1 MVKQDCRKDTAT
13 TSNTRRA
20 GTHQQAVRGMIALAT
35 PSVGSCCEHSL
46 VRKVWL
52 AFEHSFSTVSSSS
65 SLFDVRSLNWAF
77 TNNPMT

>member
-1 MVKQDCRKDTAT
+1 
-13 TSNTRRA
+13 
-20 GTHQQAVRGMIALAT
+20 MIALAT